1 MVLLTQTRNMFGKL
15 QKFRARTGMALN
27 IITLTDFCAFKTNLF
42 SLCVKTPLWAAAA
55 EAEHWANPW
64 QRQHSEQGQTS
75 NNAGHWLSSRG
86 SLPASLPACLH
97 KTPIHLG
104 RREWKTWR
112 AHRVIFVSRSLQP
125 PSLSASGACLETG
138 FFISVTKKHCQNM
151 SWRELWKLHFLLNG
165 LCWIIL
171 RVYFRVFQNTFKQC
185 G

>member
-1 MVLLTQTRNMFGKL
+1 MWLWILKL
-15 QKFRARTGMALN
+15 MKSQIYGLSFWERLPRQSTELILGNASVPS
-27 IITLTDFCAFKTNLF
+27 TDRHPT
-42 SLCVKTPLWAAAA
+42 TPGIDSAPGA
-55 EAEHWANPW
+55 P
-64 QRQHSEQGQTS
+64 
-75 NNAGHWLSSRG
+75 
-86 SLPASLPACLH
+86 SLPPSLPACLH